1 MSARTA
7 RTKSRSGQR
16 WVIAVLAVLA
26 FAAAALYW
34 LQQQALSSATAAP
47 APSLSAP
54 LPAIAPRVPPATAD
68 DLAPLAERIA
78 AIEQQVA
85 PLGSRLTAIEA
96 ALSAINA
103 SVQAMNARFDKAVSA
118 VAAPKQ
124 AAAPKKLNARKT
136 RTKRASAKRSAAVKA
151 SSAALPALVAAD
163 QWGRGPSAT
172 LRRADGTLSFHRV
185 GDTIGRARITAIDPG
200 AQAIQLRI
208 DGKLST
214 LKVAR

>member
-1 MSARTA
+1 MTQSRTDTNS
-7 RTKSRSGQR
+7 RSTKSWLIGFL
-16 WVIAVLAVLA
+16 VLLLMIVG
-26 FAAAALYW
+26 AALYW
-34 LQQQALSSATAAP
+34 LQENGAVSASPVAP
-47 APSLSAP
+47 VLATP
-54 LPAIAPRVPPATAD
+54 LPPVAPRVPPATAD

-96 ALSAINA
+96 ALSAIDA
-103 SVQAMNARFDKAVSA
+103 SVQAMNTRFDKAA
-118 VAAPKQ
+118 TAAAAAKQ
-124 AAAPKKLNARKT
+124 ATAPKKLNPRKT
-136 RTKRASAKRSAAVKA
+136 RTKRASAKRSAATKV
-151 SSAALPALVAAD
+151 SSAGLPALVAAD

-200 AQAIQLRI
+200 AQAIELRI